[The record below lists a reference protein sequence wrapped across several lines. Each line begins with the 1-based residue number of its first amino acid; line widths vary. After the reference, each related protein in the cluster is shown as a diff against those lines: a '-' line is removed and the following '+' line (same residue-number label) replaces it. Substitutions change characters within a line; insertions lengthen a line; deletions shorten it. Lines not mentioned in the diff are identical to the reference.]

1 MFLFF
6 SMPLFWVGVSLF
18 SYFVYIA
25 PEDCPMK
32 YQKLEGRGGVLQN
45 LGDIHKYCNMR
56 VIGGHW
62 YYTLREDVRVTFDD
76 VLKEE
81 KK

>member
-1 MFLFF
+1 MDFLYHHQHSF
-6 SMPLFWVGVSLF
+6 
-18 SYFVYIA
+18 Y
-25 PEDCPMK
+25 MK
-32 YQKLEGRGGVLQN
+32 YQKLEGKGGVLQN

-62 YYTLREDVRVTFDD
+62 HYTLREDVRVTFDD